1 MWVIPDDDF
10 EILLERA
17 AMLTEQQALALK
29 IVAESGGACV
39 DVRRIANA
47 TGVTRKECTGVLRV
61 LMLAGFVT
69 NEGNKWRF
77 AFRLARRI

>member
-17 AMLTEQQALALK
+17 ALLTEQQGLALK
-29 IVAESGGACV
+29 IMAESGGERV

-47 TGVTRKECTGVLRV
+47 IGITRKECTGVLRV
-61 LMLAGFVT
+61 LMLAGFVK
-69 NEGNKWRF
+69 NDGNKWRF
-77 AFRLARRI
+77 AFRGARRI

>member
-1 MWVIPDDDF
+1 MWIIPDDDF
-10 EILLERA
+10 EILFERA
-17 AMLTEQQALALK
+17 ALLTEQQALALK
-29 IVAESGGACV
+29 IVAESGGERV

-47 TGVTRKECTGVLRV
+47 TGSTRKECTEVLRV
-61 LMLAGFVT
+61 LMLAGFVK

>member
-17 AMLTEQQALALK
+17 ALLTEQQALVLK
-29 IVAESGGACV
+29 IVAESGGARV

-47 TGVTRKECTGVLRV
+47 TGGTRKECTEVLRV
-61 LMLAGFVT
+61 LMLAGFVK
-69 NEGNKWRF
+69 NEANKWRF
-77 AFRLARRI
+77 AFRGARKI